1 MHRLELLKNNSNW
14 KKLKRKNN
22 YNNRRKVYNRKKII
36 EVSVLHLIILW
47 VSTNLILRIK
57 YKMSGKVQQ

>member
-47 VSTNLILRIK
+47 VSTNLILPIK